1 LPLRGKDRAGRRL
14 LSFTAGERAQHE
26 WLVERCQTPASPSKS
41 PRSTADPFD
50 RREPSSPF
58 TKRDPRRKRREP
70 SVHPISLSGPRGCFE
85 APFVMYAPACC
96 RLRQRAGCIDP
107 KVLFRFC
114 HRHYTRATKPQLIVL
129 AGPEATPGPGPHPIH
144 IRTDVASGSGCVRED
159 DPSPTWSVCCRVSF
173 LRPTSRRRYGEHQ
186 THDTSRRHAL
196 GPTCAETHADLQ
208 PLPWRDRRTFEWRA
222 LREEKRVPSARGAFD
237 RVHRA

>member
-1 LPLRGKDRAGRRL
+1 MAGRALPNARFPIEEPPFDSRSIRPPGAPLTFHETRPATQAPGALCSPFSLYWTERVLRGTVRNVRP
-14 LSFTAGERAQHE
+14 E
-26 WLVERCQTPASPSKS
+26 
-41 PRSTADPFD
+41 
-50 RREPSSPF
+50 
-58 TKRDPRRKRREP
+58 
-70 SVHPISLSGPRGCFE
+70 
-85 APFVMYAPACC
+85 CC
-96 RLRQRAGCIDP
+96 RFQQRAGCIDP

-114 HRHYTRATKPQLIVL
+114 HRHYTRATKPLLIVL
-129 AGPEATPGPGPHPIH
+129 AGPETTPGRD
-144 IRTDVASGSGCVRED
+144 RTESTSVRMLRAALGASVRTN
-159 DPSPTWSVCCRVSF
+159 PSPTWSVCCRVSF

-196 GPTCAETHADLQ
+196 GPTCAETRADLQ